1 MTKARGRKRLLL
13 TVSEYAEATGAKPNT
28 VRRQLREGRL
38 RGRRTKSG
46 WRVLASELRRSEGG

>member
-1 MTKARGRKRLLL
+1 MLNGRRRILL
-13 TVSEYAEATGAKPNT
+13 TVNEYAEATGLLANT

-46 WRVLASELRRSEGG
+46 WRVFASELRRPERR